1 MTGGID
7 KGSLQETD
15 VTQWISMGPVT
26 LEAGDS
32 TVFAAA
38 VVSGTSVDDFLENVD
53 QAQSLWQSV
62 GVKIDENPKGLTDND
77 WVLSEPY
84 PHPAA
89 FPLNLRYESSQS
101 GHVELTRYDILGRR
115 VKELIDAPHS
125 QGHLS
130 VVWDGTDNM
139 GVPVAS
145 GM

>member
-62 GVKIDENPKGLTDND
+62 GVKIDENPNGLTDND
-77 WVLSEPY
+77 RVLSEPY

-89 FPLNLRYESSQS
+89 FPLNLRDESSQS
-101 GHVELTRYDILGRR
+101 GQVELTRYDILGR
-115 VKELIDAPHS
+115 
-125 QGHLS
+125 QC
-130 VVWDGTDNM
+130 
-139 GVPVAS
+139 
-145 GM
+145 